1 MTWTKDPP
9 KVPGWYWYRDA
20 STKDERTH
28 QPRALIF
35 DVRPSSMDESKM
47 ILMTH
52 MNIEGDTEMAWKIG
66 EDDDVE
72 WAELARE
79 ASEWVAENSESILAP
94 K

>member
-1 MTWTKDPP
+1 MTWTKETP
-9 KVPGWYWYRDA
+9 KVPGWYWYRDV

-52 MNIEGDTEMAWKIG
+52 MNIEGDTEMAWKMDELDG
-66 EDDDVE
+66 EFCGPIEVPE
-72 WAELARE
+72 
-79 ASEWVAENSESILAP
+79 
-94 K
+94 